1 MRFYFTY
8 GSNEYYPWQDGWTEI
23 EAPNRDLA
31 TRIFMAI
38 HPNPK
43 HETYVNCAGIYSA
56 AEFERTKMARDGN
69 YGRFGHEE
77 IIVEREVLD

>member
-8 GSNEYYPWQDGWTEI
+8 GSAEYYPWQNGWTEI
-23 EAPNRDLA
+23 EAPDRDLA
-31 TRIFMAI
+31 VKIFMAI

-43 HETYVNCAGIYSA
+43 PETDVNCAGIYTA

-69 YGRFGHEE
+69 YGRFCHEA
-77 IIVEREVLD
+77 IRVEREVFD